1 MVLAD
6 NIQTIKGIGEKKAKL
21 FEKMGVKTVED
32 LLFYF
37 PFRYEDRKTYR
48 SLEQISEEGSFF
60 SSGIVVA
67 VQTNRIKPK
76 MTVTKLIVRSLTKEA
91 VLTIFNNPY
100 IEKRY
105 PIGTNIQFYGTCQK
119 TRGRIQ
125 FSSPEIEEYGK
136 NSLMSRI
143 YPIYPLVKGIGNQ
156 DVIKAVAYALEE
168 LNDIMDYLPKRLLEG
183 RKLAPLDFALR
194 NIHFA
199 KDISAL
205 KSARY
210 RMIYEEFFMLQ
221 LNLHNI
227 RGSRSHLKAFPLF
240 EKKQMQEWISSLPF
254 ELTDAQ
260 KRVLCDLEQ
269 DMQKDTPM
277 QRLIQG
283 DVGSGKTIIAWYGCY
298 LAYLNGYQSVMMAP
312 TEVLAKQHYE
322 GAKKI
327 FADTQM
333 KITFLSGSV
342 SKKKKEEIYQAIE
355 EGEYH
360 LVIGTHALLQ
370 DGVCFKKLAL
380 AITDEQHRFGV
391 KQRNR
396 LSNVYEISPH
406 ILVMTATPIPR
417 TLTLVL
423 QGDLDV
429 SIIDELPKGRKRIVT
444 KTMEYRKK
452 NMAYQHCLQELA
464 KGRQVYI
471 VCPLVSE
478 SEALD
483 LKSAEELYESLKT
496 GMLKDYSI
504 GLLHGKMKAS
514 EKTEIMRRYEQREI
528 DVLVSTTVIEVGIN
542 VPNATVMIIED
553 AQRFGLSQLHQ
564 LRGRVGRGS
573 EQSYCFLL
581 YKGYDEILLQ
591 RMQVMSSTED
601 GFLIAEKDLEIRG
614 PGEVLGL
621 RQHGLPE
628 LKLADFTKHQKV
640 MFSAKKDVEDILNE
654 KIKLDKIERL
664 ILDNKIEE
672 TMERKMRDLA
682 MN

>member
-1 MVLAD
+1 MV
-6 NIQTIKGIGEKKAKL
+6 
-21 FEKMGVKTVED
+21 F
-32 LLFYF
+32 
-37 PFRYEDRKTYR
+37 
-48 SLEQISEEGSFF
+48 
-60 SSGIVVA
+60 
-67 VQTNRIKPK
+67 
-76 MTVTKLIVRSLTKEA
+76 
-91 VLTIFNNPY
+91 
-100 IEKRY
+100 
-105 PIGTNIQFYGTCQK
+105 
-119 TRGRIQ
+119 
-125 FSSPEIEEYGK
+125 
-136 NSLMSRI
+136 
-143 YPIYPLVKGIGNQ
+143 
-156 DVIKAVAYALEE
+156 
-168 LNDIMDYLPKRLLEG
+168 
-183 RKLAPLDFALR
+183 
-194 NIHFA
+194 
-199 KDISAL
+199 
-205 KSARY
+205 
-210 RMIYEEFFMLQ
+210 
-221 LNLHNI
+221 
-227 RGSRSHLKAFPLF
+227 
-240 EKKQMQEWISSLPF
+240 
-254 ELTDAQ
+254 
-260 KRVLCDLEQ
+260 
-269 DMQKDTPM
+269 
-277 QRLIQG
+277 
-283 DVGSGKTIIAWYGCY
+283 
-298 LAYLNGYQSVMMAP
+298 
-312 TEVLAKQHYE
+312 
-322 GAKKI
+322 
-327 FADTQM
+327 
-333 KITFLSGSV
+333 V
-342 SKKKKEEIYQAIE
+342 S
-355 EGEYH
+355 
-360 LVIGTHALLQ
+360 
-370 DGVCFKKLAL
+370 KKLAL